1 VKGQEGPQFGGH
13 RCGRSEGHRCV
24 AFPQFAGVA

>member
-1 VKGQEGPQFGGH
+1 VKGQESPQFGGH

-24 AFPQFAGVA
+24 AFP